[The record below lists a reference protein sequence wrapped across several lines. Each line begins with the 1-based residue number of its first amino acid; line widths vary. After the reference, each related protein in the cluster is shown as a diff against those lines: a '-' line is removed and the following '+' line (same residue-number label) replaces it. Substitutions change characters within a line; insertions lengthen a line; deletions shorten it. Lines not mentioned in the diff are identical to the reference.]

1 MTDENKLFNS
11 SNVNVPGRWVFR
23 VDGGP
28 EEGNVTFQ
36 YKNITLFEKLLL
48 WHDVVALQY
57 NMEKCVIL
65 TLISSFKS
73 LIMH

>member
-1 MTDENKLFNS
+1 MTDENKPFNS

-28 EEGNVTFQ
+28 EGNVTFQ

-48 WHDVVALQY
+48 WHVVLALQY
-57 NMEKCVIL
+57 NMEKVVIL